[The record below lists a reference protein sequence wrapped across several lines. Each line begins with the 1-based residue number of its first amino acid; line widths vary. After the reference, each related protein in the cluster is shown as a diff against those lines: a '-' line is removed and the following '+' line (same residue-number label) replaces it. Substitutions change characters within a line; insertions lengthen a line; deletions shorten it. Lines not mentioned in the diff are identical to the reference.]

1 MDVDCRINYPYDSGD
16 STRYQVTDPGQI
28 EKIVALH
35 QPFWTPGHGGHQQL
49 PLSGGEEYT
58 CLDVTYTL
66 TDGRTVRRC
75 YYDIPIHME
84 DLNAEG
90 TVTWL

>member
-35 QPFWTPGHGGHQQL
+35 QAV
-49 PLSGGEEYT
+49 
-58 CLDVTYTL
+58 LDHRDTVDTSSSHYQV
-66 TDGRTVRRC
+66 GRSTSAW
-75 YYDIPIHME
+75 M
-84 DLNAEG
+84 
-90 TVTWL
+90 